1 MSSSQSAT
9 TEELESVRFELFR
22 EAGYADNLDFNNPIF
37 KKLSYELSKPEQLR
51 FPKYLKKLA
60 SAERQLAETQKQL
73 AETQK
78 QLEMEKIRDGDLSE
92 LFPKLHFSYHELL
105 KMLPSKILRP
115 DSVYSEDDFIAHL
128 KSACDE
134 PRIKAFYSAFDY
146 EKRKLKLKAEKDEV
160 EKGNSD
166 DTPVQEEEDNMIIA
180 KNGGNTIF
188 YPFENIYIRDCY
200 KKLYNLAIDSCK
212 SSSVAII
219 GDPGIGK
226 TTLIRYIFHLL
237 VTKKYK
243 DKEKGFRVYWAF
255 ESGMWR
261 YFDGENTP
269 ITGSGKNEF
278 WKADDVILLVDGSY
292 QEAFMPKFKNMI
304 LFCSPE
310 RSNYSKMIKIH
321 QGRVFVMPPWSYK
334 EVEELFNLKQANRS
348 DQILGYKLFEKFYD
362 EIVNDAQ
369 KSNEFPENVS
379 SEVCDYISK
388 NPPDKKGLLLSWLKA
403 RYNLVGGR
411 IRLLLDN
418 NLRYEDLEERVENA
432 VLCVSPN
439 KLSRVNVLDYF
450 SNVPSIIYS
459 LIPDEKTNF
468 RRYSTRF
475 ASDSIRDL
483 VSANIIT
490 GKNEDFK
497 NIFGAMKNHNIAGA
511 LMGQIFESAILKFI
525 SHKLTAKLTCRKS
538 VSGNNMNL
546 ENDNL
551 EMSNFE
557 TVYYDAAKPGDV
569 KEKIINGKSEKNLF
583 FIPQQ
588 SNAAQVDSI
597 YYNLGEGKLYFF
609 QITTSS
615 HHSFRFHVIS
625 KLADDIGF
633 KAGDVNFVFI
643 VPESIFQTFP
653 YHNYTTKS
661 DTVYQN
667 QNKLK
672 SQIVAYFANMEE
684 IENYFV
690 DSLLRN
696 TARVDLG
703 LPEAES
709 DSNIDDKQPAVVN
722 GNGIEEAGEIEKEQD
737 DSKQPSK
744 KRTRKSKSE
753 KS

>member
-1 MSSSQSAT
+1 MSSSQSET

-37 KKLSYELSKPEQLR
+37 KKLSNELSVPEQLH

-60 SAERQLAETQKQL
+60 SAEKQL
-73 AETQK
+73 AETQ
-78 QLEMEKIRDGDLSE
+78 QQKIRDGDLSE

-115 DSVYSEDDFIAHL
+115 DSVYIEDDFIAHL

-261 YFDGENTP
+261 YFDGKNTP

-334 EVEELFNLKQANRS
+334 EVEELFNLKQVES

-388 NPPDKKGLLLSWLKA
+388 NPRDKKGLLLSWLKA

-569 KEKIINGKSEKNLF
+569 KEKIINGNSKKNLF

-690 DSLLRN
+690 DSLLRT

-709 DSNIDDKQPAVVN
+709 DSRIDDKQPAVVN
-722 GNGIEEAGEIEKEQD
+722 GNGIEEACEIEKEQD

-744 KRTRKSKSE
+744 KRSRKSKSE